1 MSDGPQA
8 QIRLGI
14 AFDVAAG
21 GFVIRLSSSTAWCWL
36 LLDDDPTGRTQSEEL
51 HSETLIPLET
61 FERNGADDQLDRLF
75 AMHLQCLGYR

>member
-1 MSDGPQA
+1 MRGICAKVVQA
-8 QIRLGI
+8 
-14 AFDVAAG
+14 APF
-21 GFVIRLSSSTAWCWL
+21 IRLSSSTAWCWL